1 MKKHT
6 ILLILLLSS
15 VILWAQKPSV
25 KVFNINQSGSLPE
38 HGIIYSLPMNKI
50 KIHVT
55 AIKKVIKAGP
65 FKDYAQKYLGEA
77 NVVKADKVAWE
88 INKIDLFPTAHI
100 DTSQIYVVSTTG
112 DNFANYISITDEGF
126 LKAINLRESAEEIK
140 QRSVSATNPA
150 LKNQNKSLSYSQ
162 LSTTQTLVE
171 KVDTVYKRVQQDTMV
186 VRVPIV
192 RRQLVQKSRE
202 QKAAEIAK
210 LLFTLRDDKNALLIG
225 EGDGNALP
233 DGAALKQMLAEM
245 DRLENEYMAMF
256 IGKSWQE
263 VYHFEYEYTPNQMRS
278 FERKVLFK
286 LSSQFGILPADDSKG
301 VPILLAVK
309 KDNSLAG
316 IRYFLEKQER
326 MRKKPLDQ
334 IGIAYRI
341 PGLAQITIQKNKE
354 PIYSKSLKIAQYGY
368 INHLPTSLLKK
379 KDYSVQFNS
388 LYGSLIGIHAF
399 ENKQ

>member
-1 MKKHT
+1 MKKHA

-15 VILWAQKPSV
+15 VMLWAQKPSV
-25 KVFNINQSGSLPE
+25 KVFNINQAGSLPE

-150 LKNQNKSLSYSQ
+150 LKSQNKSLSYSQ

-326 MRKKPLDQ
+326 MRKKPLGQ

-354 PIYSKSLKIAQYGY
+354 PIFSKSMKIAQYGY
-368 INHLPTSLLKK
+368 INHLPATLLKK
-379 KDYSVQFNS
+379 KNYSVQFNS

-399 ENKQ
+399 DNK